1 MPRDDW
7 TPRIETRHHGRE
19 QQPVIVIDD
28 YARDPEAL
36 VAEAAAL
43 SFRPIGPQ
51 FPGVRAPAP
60 EPLVLAIRQSVAGLI
75 RRTFGIEDELTRIE
89 CYFSLITT
97 PASDLQPIQ
106 RLPHF
111 DGLGPKRIARS
122 TISDARRA
130 VVSIFVPI
138 AAWELASIP
147 S

>member
-1 MPRDDW
+1 MPRDW

-19 QQPVIVIDD
+19 PQPVIVIDD

-43 SFRPIGPQ
+43 SYRPIGAH

-60 EPLVLAIRQSVAGLI
+60 EPLVLAVRRSVAGLI
-75 RRTFGIEDELTRIE
+75 RQAFGIADDLTRIE
-89 CYFSLITT
+89 CYFSLVTT

-111 DGLGPKRIARS
+111 DGLGPKRIALVHHLG
-122 TISDARRA
+122 RA
-130 VVSIFVPI
+130 
-138 AAWELASIP
+138 EG
-147 S
+147 